1 MDETYRM
8 LGQAHRDDLVREADR
23 RRLAAIAREGKGGR
37 ALPKI
42 NLRRWKQARVIP
54 ARLAGFL
61 R

>member
-8 LGQAHRDDLVREADR
+8 LGKGHQDDLEREADR
-23 RRLAAIAREGKGGR
+23 RRLATTARGSKTGR

-42 NLRRWKQARVIP
+42 TLRRWKRARVIP
-54 ARLAGFL
+54 ARLARLL